1 LEKAFF
7 LHQQGMGEEARLQYL
22 QLAQALEEFIG
33 KTFNEWAGTVER
45 EPMKHLEMPLMVKSH
60 YKSGTIDICFAKNL
74 LKLFT
79 EASYWERLR
88 FEVPHYAGEVYH
100 KREELRVLRENVLLI
115 VRDYNHI
122 VGNLL
127 PEERSLFRERIKSLD
142 KKIRPGMTKLT
153 WASKGILEFFVTE
166 CCTHATKVSEIINN
180 YKSSNRSIGGSCRQI
195 SEMLMVQLDG
205 RKIYEQEEF
214 EVEQIQH
221 STTVHQRIKDLH
233 AEIIKIMRQT
243 FEVYVHIKMLHS
255 YYIRF
260 RCSGAMV
267 EKFKV
272 TGYATQSV
280 WIVWW
285 KKHLD

>member
-1 LEKAFF
+1 MYYSTFQALEKAFF

-33 KTFNEWAGTVER
+33 KTFNEWAGTIER
-45 EPMKHLEMPLMVKSH
+45 EPTRYLEVPLMVKSH
-60 YKSGTIDICFAKNL
+60 YKSGMIDISFSKNL

-88 FEVPHYAGEVYH
+88 FELPHYAGEVYH

-122 VGNLL
+122 VGNLA
-127 PEERSLFRERIKSLD
+127 PEERALFRERIKSLD

-166 CCTHATKVSEIINN
+166 CCTHATKVSEVINN

-205 RKIYEQEEF
+205 RKVYEKEEF
-214 EVEQIQH
+214 EAEQIQH
-221 STTVHQRIKDLH
+221 CNAVHQKIKDLH
-233 AEIIKIMRQT
+233 TEVIKAMRQT
-243 FEVYVHIKMLHS
+243 FEVY
-255 YYIRF
+255 F
-260 RCSGAMV
+260 
-267 EKFKV
+267 
-272 TGYATQSV
+272 SV
-280 WIVWW
+280 V
-285 KKHLD
+285 

>member
-1 LEKAFF
+1 MYYSTFQALEKAFF

-33 KTFNEWAGTVER
+33 KTFNEWAGTIER
-45 EPMKHLEMPLMVKSH
+45 EPTRYLEVPLMVKSH
-60 YKSGTIDICFAKNL
+60 YKSGMIDISFSKNL

-88 FEVPHYAGEVYH
+88 FELPHYAGEVYH

-122 VGNLL
+122 VGNLA
-127 PEERSLFRERIKSLD
+127 PEERALFRERIKSLD

-166 CCTHATKVSEIINN
+166 CCTHATKVSEVINN

-205 RKIYEQEEF
+205 RKVYEKEEF
-214 EVEQIQH
+214 EAEQIQH
-221 STTVHQRIKDLH
+221 CNAVHQKIKDLH
-233 AEIIKIMRQT
+233 TEVIKAMRQT
-243 FEVYVHIKMLHS
+243 FEVY
-255 YYIRF
+255 
-260 RCSGAMV
+260 CSV
-267 EKFKV
+267 V
-272 TGYATQSV
+272 
-280 WIVWW
+280 
-285 KKHLD
+285 